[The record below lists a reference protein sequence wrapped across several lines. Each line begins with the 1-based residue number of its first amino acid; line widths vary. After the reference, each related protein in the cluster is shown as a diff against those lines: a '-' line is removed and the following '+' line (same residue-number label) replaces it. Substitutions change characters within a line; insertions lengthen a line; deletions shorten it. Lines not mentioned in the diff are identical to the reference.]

1 MINAKILIMKHFI
14 LICGIVLLSF
24 LCISAFRNIEQTS
37 ITGRVNPVDGATS
50 ALAISG
56 RDSATSNIVNGVFS
70 FAVKPGIYK
79 VMIDAVEPYKDVT
92 LENIGVKEGQSVDVG
107 EIVLVKSKAVKE

>member
-1 MINAKILIMKHFI
+1 MKHFI
-14 LICGIVLLSF
+14 LICGIVLLSAIG
-24 LCISAFRNIEQTS
+24 ISAFKNFQQTS
-37 ITGRVNPVDGATS
+37 IVGRVNPLDGATS

-56 RDSATSNIVNGVFS
+56 KDSATSNIVNGSFS

-92 LENIGVKEGQSVDVG
+92 LENIGVKEGQAVDVG
-107 EIVLVKSKAVKE
+107 EIVLLKSKAGKD